1 MSGDMSLPVISIV
14 LLSFAVLVALV
25 GAIIM
30 VVAAFRQSMPWGLV
44 VLFVPAGNLVFTC
57 VHWAEARLGFLVSIT
72 SSVFLFGAIFTIPEA
87 RDKLMDAGKAKL
99 GMQPSPPAAAP
110 NAPKTSTVA
119 DLSTQIAD
127 QRKKVEELQGAF
139 ANAGQDLPAQYQQ
152 LEKRRIALKAADQA
166 AITKFNEDAA
176 TYQARNRKHKE
187 LQQEL
192 TIAQTVLDQL
202 LDARLRAA
210 AAPGGKAGS
219 KLVVMYTTSHC
230 PACKAAK
237 QYMAQK
243 GIRYQEIDVEA
254 TREANEAFQKTGA
267 RGVPLIM
274 VGSKKMEGFNPQA
287 LDQMLL

>member
-1 MSGDMSLPVISIV
+1 MSLPVVSIV

-25 GAIIM
+25 GTIIM
-30 VVAAFRQSMPWGLV
+30 LVAAFRQSVPWGLV

-57 VHWAEARLGFLVSIT
+57 VHWAEARLGFLVSIA
-72 SSVFLFGAIFTIPEA
+72 SSVFLFGGIFTIPGA
-87 RDKLMDAGKAKL
+87 SDMLIDAGKAKL
-99 GMQPSPPAAAP
+99 GMQPPPS
-110 NAPKTSTVA
+110 APKAPTVA
-119 DLSTQIAD
+119 DLSTQIAE
-127 QRKKVEELQGAF
+127 QRKKVEELQGTF
-139 ANAGQDLPAQYQQ
+139 ATVGQDLPAQYQQ
-152 LEKRRIALKAADQA
+152 LEKRRTGLKAADQA

-176 TYQARNRKHKE
+176 AYQAKNKKQKE
-187 LQQEL
+187 VQQEL

-210 AAPGGKAGS
+210 APGGKAGG
-219 KLVVMYTTSHC
+219 KQVVMYTTSHC

-254 TREANEAFQKTGA
+254 SREANEAFQKLGA

-274 VGSKKMEGFNPQA
+274 VGDKKMEGFNSQE
-287 LDQMLL
+287 LDRMLL

>member
-1 MSGDMSLPVISIV
+1 MSLPIITIV
-14 LLSFAVLVALV
+14 LLSFAVLVAMV
-25 GAIIM
+25 GSIILI
-30 VVAAFRQSMPWGLV
+30 VAAFRQSVPWGLV

-57 VHWAEARLGFLVSIT
+57 VHWAEARLGFLVSIA
-72 SSVFLFGAIFTIPEA
+72 SSVFLFGAIFTIPGA
-87 RDKLMDAGKAKL
+87 SDKLIDAGKAKL
-99 GMQPSPPAAAP
+99 GMQPPPAA
-110 NAPKTSTVA
+110 PKGPTVA

-127 QRKKVEELQGAF
+127 QRKKVEELQGTF
-139 ANAGQDLPAQYQQ
+139 ATVGQDLPALYQQ
-152 LEKRRIALKAADQA
+152 LEKRRTGLKTSDQA

-176 TYQARNRKHKE
+176 AYQAKNKKQKE
-187 LQQEL
+187 VQQEL

-210 AAPGGKAGS
+210 APGGKAGS
-219 KLVVMYTTSHC
+219 KQVIMYTTSHC

-254 TREANEAFQKTGA
+254 SREANEAFQKTGA

-274 VGSKKMEGFNPQA
+274 VGDKKMEGFNSQE
-287 LDQMLL
+287 LDRMLL